1 MVARPGMTGACI
13 TATLTSRTEPIH
25 HDHHTF
31 RAVHMSVSAETVQP
45 GVRVLTIDRPAK
57 RNAFDIPMYDA
68 LAEGISHADR
78 DSDVDVTV
86 VTGRGGV
93 FTAGNDLADFRDHP
107 DSVAAFALLRTLVE
121 AEKPIVAAVEGFA
134 VGIGASM
141 LLHCDMAFAGRSTV
155 FSLPFVK
162 LGLTPEGASTLLL
175 PRIAGIKT
183 ATELLMLGNKFDSD
197 RAEKA
202 GLINHVVD
210 DGQAL
215 TVALEA
221 ATSLQALPAESVRI
235 TKRLLHRDKLDILQV
250 IDEESELFRQRTH
263 SVDAKQAIAR
273 FLK

>member
-1 MVARPGMTGACI
+1 
-13 TATLTSRTEPIH
+13 
-25 HDHHTF
+25 
-31 RAVHMSVSAETVQP
+31 MSVNAETVQP
-45 GVRVLTIDRPAK
+45 GVRVLTIDRIAK
-57 RNAFDIPMYDA
+57 RNAFDVPMYDA
-68 LAEGISHADR
+68 LAAGISEADR
-78 DSDVDVTV
+78 DPDVDITV
-86 VTGRGGV
+86 ITGRGGV

-134 VGIGASM
+134 VGIGASV
-141 LLHCDMAFAGRSTV
+141 LLHCDLAFAGRSTV

-162 LGLTPEGASTLLL
+162 LGLSPEGASTLLL

-183 ATELLMLGNKFDSD
+183 ATELLMLGDKFDSD

-202 GLINHVVD
+202 GLINDVVD
-210 DGQAL
+210 DGHAL
-215 TVALEA
+215 TAALEA

-250 IDEESELFRQRTH
+250 IDEESELFRERTH

>member
-1 MVARPGMTGACI
+1 
-13 TATLTSRTEPIH
+13 
-25 HDHHTF
+25 
-31 RAVHMSVSAETVQP
+31 MSVSAETAQP
-45 GVRVLTIDRPAK
+45 GIRVLTIDRTAK

-68 LAEGISHADR
+68 LAEGISDADR

-86 VTGRGGV
+86 ITGQGGV

-141 LLHCDMAFAGRSTV
+141 LLHCDLAFAGRSTV

-175 PRIAGIKT
+175 PRIAGIKA
-183 ATELLMLGNKFDSD
+183 ATELLMLGDKFDSD

-210 DGQAL
+210 DGHAL
-215 TVALEA
+215 TAALEA
-221 ATSLQALPAESVRI
+221 AVSLQALPAESLRI
-235 TKRLLHRDKLDILQV
+235 TKRLLHRDKLDVLRV
-250 IDEESELFRQRTH
+250 IDEESELFRERTH

>member
-1 MVARPGMTGACI
+1 
-13 TATLTSRTEPIH
+13 
-25 HDHHTF
+25 
-31 RAVHMSVSAETVQP
+31 MSVSAETVQP
-45 GVRVLTIDRPAK
+45 GVRVLTIDRPDK

-68 LAEGISHADR
+68 LAEGISDADR
-78 DSDVDVTV
+78 DPEVDVTV
-86 VTGRGGV
+86 ITGRGGV

-107 DSVAAFALLRTLVE
+107 DSVAAFGLLRNLVE

-141 LLHCDMAFAGRSTV
+141 LLHCDFAFAGRSTV

-175 PRIAGIKT
+175 PRIAGIKA
-183 ATELLMLGNKFDSD
+183 ATELLMLGNKFDAEK
-197 RAEKA
+197 AEKA

-215 TVALEA
+215 SAALEA
-221 ATSLQALPAESVRI
+221 ATALQALPTESVRI
-235 TKRLLHRDKLDILQV
+235 TKRLLHRDKADILQV
-250 IDEESELFRQRTH
+250 IDEESKLFRERTH

>member
-1 MVARPGMTGACI
+1 
-13 TATLTSRTEPIH
+13 
-25 HDHHTF
+25 
-31 RAVHMSVSAETVQP
+31 MSVSTETVQP

-68 LAEGISHADR
+68 LAEGISAADR
-78 DSDVDVTV
+78 DPDVDVTV
-86 VTGRGGV
+86 ITGRGGV
-93 FTAGNDLADFRDHP
+93 FTSGNDLADFRDHP

-121 AEKPIVAAVEGFA
+121 SEKPIVAAVEGFA

-141 LLHCDMAFAGRSTV
+141 LLHCDLAFAGRSTV

-162 LGLTPEGASTLLL
+162 LGLTPEGASTQLL

-183 ATELLMLGNKFDSD
+183 ATELLMLGDKFDSD

-210 DGQAL
+210 DGHAL
-215 TVALEA
+215 TAALEA

-235 TKRLLHRDKLDILQV
+235 TKRLLHRDKLEVLQV

-263 SVDAKQAIAR
+263 SVDAKEAIAR

>member
-1 MVARPGMTGACI
+1 
-13 TATLTSRTEPIH
+13 
-25 HDHHTF
+25 
-31 RAVHMSVSAETVQP
+31 MSVNAETVQP
-45 GVRVLTIDRPAK
+45 GVRVLTIDRTAK
-57 RNAFDIPMYDA
+57 RNAFDVPMYDA
-68 LAEGISHADR
+68 LAAGISEADR
-78 DSDVDVTV
+78 DPDVDITV
-86 VTGRGGV
+86 ITGRGGV

-141 LLHCDMAFAGRSTV
+141 LLHCDLAFAGRSTV

-162 LGLTPEGASTLLL
+162 LGLSPEGASTLLL

-183 ATELLMLGNKFDSD
+183 ATELLMLGDKFDSD

-210 DGQAL
+210 DGHGL
-215 TVALEA
+215 TAALEA

-250 IDEESELFRQRTH
+250 IDEESELFRERTH

>member
-1 MVARPGMTGACI
+1 
-13 TATLTSRTEPIH
+13 
-25 HDHHTF
+25 
-31 RAVHMSVSAETVQP
+31 MSVSAETVQR

-68 LAEGISHADR
+68 LAEGISDADR
-78 DSDVDVTV
+78 DSDVEVTV
-86 VTGRGGV
+86 ITGRGGV

-141 LLHCDMAFAGRSTV
+141 LLHCDLAFAGRSTV

-175 PRIAGIKT
+175 PRIAGIKP
-183 ATELLMLGNKFDSD
+183 ATELLMLGDKFDSD

-210 DGQAL
+210 DGHAL
-215 TVALEA
+215 TAALEA
-221 ATSLQALPAESVRI
+221 ATALQALPAESVRI
-235 TKRLLHRDKLDILQV
+235 TKRLLHRDKLDVLRV
-250 IDEESELFRQRTH
+250 IDEESEFFRQRTH